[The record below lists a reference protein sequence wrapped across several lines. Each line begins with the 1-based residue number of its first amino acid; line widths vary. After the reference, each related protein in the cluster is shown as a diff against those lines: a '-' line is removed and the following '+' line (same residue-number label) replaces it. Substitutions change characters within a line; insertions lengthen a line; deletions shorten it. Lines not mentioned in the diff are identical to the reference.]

1 MRCREAKRLLNEGE
15 LTSRELAGHIQSC
28 PECAREAKAAGI
40 ILDSFHSLRR
50 QSQAAAT
57 PLSDIRSRLESHPAA
72 STQKEY
78 SRMAEITHKM
88 AARKKLGFGLG
99 LAVAALL
106 FFTLVP
112 FSYDRVVGY
121 DVEISG
127 IAPGQ
132 TINIDPIVKAL
143 SGLGYDQAS
152 ISANYTSS
160 ETSVQIT
167 NLPSQVAAQE
177 ASLVFSTLTGI
188 NGRVEYAPKVEAV
201 SGSLYAQVKENFFTV
216 EVSASGSTPEE
227 MKANMEAQ
235 LESMGFSGAEATVT
249 QDGDQMQ
256 IEISIPCDS
265 Q

>member
-1 MRCREAKRLLNEGE
+1 
-15 LTSRELAGHIQSC
+15 
-28 PECAREAKAAGI
+28 
-40 ILDSFHSLRR
+40 
-50 QSQAAAT
+50 
-57 PLSDIRSRLESHPAA
+57 
-72 STQKEY
+72 
-78 SRMAEITHKM
+78 MAEITHKM

-152 ISANYTSS
+152 ISANYISS

-188 NGRVEYAPKVEAV
+188 DGRVEYVPKVEAV

-216 EVSASGSTPEE
+216 EISASGSTPEE